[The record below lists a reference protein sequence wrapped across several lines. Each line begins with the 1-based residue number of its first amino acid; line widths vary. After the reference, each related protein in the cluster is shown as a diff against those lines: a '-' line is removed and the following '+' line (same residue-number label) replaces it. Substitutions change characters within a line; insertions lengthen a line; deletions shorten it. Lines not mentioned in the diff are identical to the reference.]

1 MHTDWGSKVANTDSA
16 GRAPAAA
23 VVVEVRRMLG
33 TLERVDWPP
42 VAVGRVLAAAFFLCR
57 I

>member
-1 MHTDWGSKVANTDSA
+1 MPTDWGRKDANTDSA
-16 GRAPAAA
+16 RRAPAAA

-33 TLERVDWPP
+33 TPERADWSL
-42 VAVGRVLAAAFFLCR
+42 VAVGRVLAAAFCLFR